1 MRILHA
7 FGWTLT
13 SLVLKYALKLVG
25 NLVLARLLSPGDF
38 GVAAI
43 VFSIISGVEAL
54 SDAGVRPAVLR
65 SPRTDMTWLNTAWTL
80 QLARGVLVA
89 IVIAAIAPVIAYS
102 LGRPELQF
110 MISVAGLMTLVT
122 SLSSASILMALR
134 NLDLFRFSIS
144 EIISTL
150 FGYAVMLF
158 WAFVSPTA
166 WSLLIGGLATAGC
179 MTVLSYLLLPS
190 FKHQLMLDKESGR
203 ELLSFGKWVFLG
215 TALGFAMMQG
225 DRIVTAY
232 VLGLEDL
239 GIYFVAVTWA
249 LALQQLI
256 GMVLSRL
263 YLPIASEL
271 RRSATEPAKKSS
283 RLRGWI
289 LTALLIPLAFG
300 SAGSPYLLS
309 LVYPSS
315 FALAGTVL
323 AVLVIGTWLA
333 IIDGLLTDEML
344 AAGKPYSR
352 VVAQLISAVFAA
364 LALLLYPWDLNV
376 TVIAILF
383 VLTTALRVI
392 TVGGMI
398 YGPRAVATSPEI
410 VLSVAVVALAWMFSR
425 FMDFALPYF
434 GGLYLLLA
442 TGIAVT
448 AVALPVFWVMMKKI
462 IHEPN
467 RL

>member
-13 SLVLKYALKLVG
+13 SLVLKFALKLAG
-25 NLVLARLLSPGDF
+25 NLALARLLSPGDF

-54 SDAGVRPAVLR
+54 SNAGVLPAVLR
-65 SPRTDMTWLNTAWTL
+65 SPRTDMAWLNTAWTL
-80 QLARGVLVA
+80 QLGRGILVA
-89 IVIAAIAPVIAYS
+89 VVIAAIAPVIAYS

-110 MISVAGLMTLVT
+110 MISVAGLMTLVS
-122 SLSSASILMALR
+122 SLSSVAALLALR
-134 NLDLFRFSIS
+134 NLDLFRFSIC

-150 FGYAVMLF
+150 IGYAVMLF

-166 WSLLIGGLATAGC
+166 WALLTGGLATAGC
-179 MTVLSYLLLPS
+179 MTVLSYFLLPS
-190 FKHQLMLDKESGR
+190 FKHQLMLDKESR
-203 ELLSFGKWVFLG
+203 TELLSFGKWVFLG
-215 TALGFAMMQG
+215 TALGFGMMQG

-249 LALQQLI
+249 SSLQQLI

-263 YLPIASEL
+263 YLPVASEF
-271 RRSATEPAKKSS
+271 RRSAAEPAKKSR

-289 LTALLIPLAFG
+289 LCALLIPLAFG

-309 LVYPSS
+309 MVYPSS
-315 FALAGTVL
+315 FALAGTIL
-323 AVLVIGTWLA
+323 SILVIGTWLA
-333 IIDGLLTDEML
+333 IIDSLLTDEMM

-352 VVAQLISAVFAA
+352 VAAQLISAVFAA
-364 LALLLYPWDLNV
+364 FALLLYPWELNV
-376 TVIAILF
+376 TVIAMLF
-383 VLTTALRVI
+383 VSTTALRVV
-392 TVGGMI
+392 TVGLMI
-398 YGPRAVATSPEI
+398 YGPKAVATSPEI
-410 VLSVAVVALAWMFSR
+410 VLSVAVVVLAWTFSR
-425 FMDFALPYF
+425 FMEFALPYF
-434 GGLYLLLA
+434 GGLYLLLMV
-442 TGIAVT
+442 GIAVA
-448 AVALPVFWVMMKKI
+448 AVALPVFWVVMKKI
-462 IHEPN
+462 VQEPN